1 MRKKYESPK
10 YEMRYFSIA
19 DVLGESSAVET
30 QNAFS
35 TDKVYND
42 FW

>member
-10 YEMRYFSIA
+10 YEIKIFSIA
-19 DVLGESSAVET
+19 DVLGESNAVET

-35 TDKVYND
+35 TDKEYND